1 MSLKEINGKLTSAPY
16 VAGYTPSKEDAAL
29 FKQLFGDNQAVIQ
42 WAARMASYYQSE
54 RDQLVSGPKKPEAA
68 KPAAAAATS
77 APKAA
82 AKPAAKEEEEFDMFG
97 EETDEEQ
104 QARMAKKL
112 ADIEAKKGKKEKAA
126 VIAKSSILLDV
137 KTWDDTVDLEALAQK
152 IKGNVRDGLMWG
164 AHKQAPVAFGVK
176 KLQLLFVIEDDKV
189 SSEDIEEIIMQYEE
203 EVQSM
208 DVVAWNKV

>member
-137 KTWDDTVDLEALAQK
+137 KTWDDTVDLEALALK
-152 IKGNVRDGLMWG
+152 IKSNVRDGLMWG